1 MEFLKAENISG
12 AEISA
17 IGEEGNP
24 ISLIATA
31 LNIDY
36 YAAEERYKQW

>member
-17 IGEEGNP
+17 IGEEDDP
-24 ISLIATA
+24 MCLIATA

-36 YAAEERYKQW
+36 YAAEERYRQW